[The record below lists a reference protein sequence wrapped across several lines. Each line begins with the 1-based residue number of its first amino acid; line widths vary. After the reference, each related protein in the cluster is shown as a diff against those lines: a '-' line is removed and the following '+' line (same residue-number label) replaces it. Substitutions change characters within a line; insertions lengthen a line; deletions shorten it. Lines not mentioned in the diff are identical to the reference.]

1 MSELREGD
9 SFADHDKVM
18 EIADRL
24 AVRWA
29 SLLTRLS
36 TYDGPTQAEES

>member
-1 MSELREGD
+1 MSTLREGD

-24 AVRWA
+24 RELPVGR
-29 SLLTRLS
+29 
-36 TYDGPTQAEES
+36 ESVA